1 MHVRATPTF
10 YVNGVL
16 QDISFGM
23 QSLHDAVA
31 AAVEIVDG

>member
-1 MHVRATPTF
+1 MHLRATPTF

-16 QDISFGM
+16 QDVSFGM

-31 AAVEIVDG
+31 SAVEILAD